1 VPIIIIPAENKDAP
15 AQQLPSM
22 GTGPFQMEQFVADST
37 VKLKRF
43 AGYKPDDRYTDLD
56 GFGGYKVACLD
67 TVTFRMVTES
77 GARVAGLETVE
88 LQGVEDVPTIAQ
100 KRIAANKDIRLL
112 KLSNFWLNALY
123 GNWSAPPTN
132 NKLFRQAVLAA
143 LDFDEIM
150 EAASDGDYKP
160 NLGYQY
166 PGTNYYTE
174 VGKELLNQHDT
185 AKAQRLLAEAGYK
198 GEKVVLLTNK
208 DYPSLY
214 NSALVTAQQLKGV
227 GINAELLVLDWP
239 TALQKSMK
247 GTPDWNF
254 FFTGWITYVA
264 VGGMQTLRPMAEPN
278 PVYTP
283 PDGKTDPAFMRAF
296 EDVSN
301 GATLEIRQAAFARAQ
316 QIALDDVM
324 VIPTGV
330 MPKVQG
336 VRANV
341 QHYVPFYNPRMYNVW
356 VK

>member
-1 VPIIIIPAENKDAP
+1 
-15 AQQLPSM
+15 
-22 GTGPFQMEQFVADST
+22 
-37 VKLKRF
+37 
-43 AGYKPDDRYTDLD
+43 
-56 GFGGYKVACLD
+56 
-67 TVTFRMVTES
+67 
-77 GARVAGLETVE
+77 

-100 KRIAANKDIRLL
+100 KRIAANQDIRLL
-112 KLSNFWLNALY
+112 KLSNFWLNAMY
-123 GNWSAPPTN
+123 GNWSAPPTD

-185 AKAQRLLAEAGYK
+185 AKATRLLAEAGYK

-301 GATLEIRQAAFARAQ
+301 GATLEIRQGAFARAQ